1 VHNGMT
7 AKDGEQVPM
16 CTNVAGAPIRIK
28 HWINRSDPFSTWGAN
43 RVASATEELVDQH
56 TPSQEDTSAA
66 VSPRVSD
73 LHGFVER
80 NESRFL
86 GVPVK

>member
-1 VHNGMT
+1 MT

-16 CTNVAGAPIRIK
+16 CHECSRCSYQNQALDQPLGSVLHLG
-28 HWINRSDPFSTWGAN
+28 SN